1 MTNLTKVFKFICKLR
16 ESQKPH
22 HKVRISV
29 IVLFTQSHQFILN
42 YQPKIYY
49 LKYAFKKIVSTVL
62 RWFSNET
69 EIQEKL

>member
-1 MTNLTKVFKFICKLR
+1 MTNLKKVFKFICKLR
-16 ESQKPH
+16 GLQKTH
-22 HKVRISV
+22 HKVKIKV
-29 IVLFTQSHQFILN
+29 IVLFTQSQQFILN

-69 EIQEKL
+69 EIREKL